1 MAKKD
6 TLDSTLAPDA
16 PIAALIYAS
25 ARSPGLTVSKYLY
38 SLINCSFP
46 TSSISTK
53 TYFKKLKIQMTI
65 KLLSTTPLHPAPF
78 QSFPRVLRLTP
89 WLYCIQL
96 PISNEKLKFSCY
108 LHQHKNKNKKTKI
121 KIDDKFTFCYPPAP
135 NAFSTVSIKSSAR
148 YPGLTL
154 SNFSYS
160 LRHSNFHAISTITK
174 KTEKQKNH
182 KLQ

>member
-65 KLLSTTPLHPAPF
+65 KLLSTNYLHPTLF
-78 QSFPRVLRLTP
+78 HFFPRGFDLPPGSTVSNSPYPLRNCNFHAT
-89 WLYCIQL
+89 
-96 PISNEKLKFSCY
+96 STT
-108 LHQHKNKNKKTKI
+108 TKI
-121 KIDDKFTFCYPPAP
+121 K
-135 NAFSTVSIKSSAR
+135 
-148 YPGLTL
+148 
-154 SNFSYS
+154 
-160 LRHSNFHAISTITK
+160 TK
-174 KTEKQKNH
+174 KQKL
-182 KLQ
+182 KLMISLLSTTPLSPTLFPLFT